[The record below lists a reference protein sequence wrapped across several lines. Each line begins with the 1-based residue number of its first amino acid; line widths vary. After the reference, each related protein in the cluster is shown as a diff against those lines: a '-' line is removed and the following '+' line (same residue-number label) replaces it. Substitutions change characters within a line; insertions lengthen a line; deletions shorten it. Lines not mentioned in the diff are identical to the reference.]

1 MNREKQVEIVSD
13 IMDLLD
19 DAIKHSRRSRVKE
32 DITKAQRL
40 LLNML
45 YHGESNGESNGE
57 SRE

>member
-45 YHGESNGESNGE
+45 YHGESSE
-57 SRE
+57 